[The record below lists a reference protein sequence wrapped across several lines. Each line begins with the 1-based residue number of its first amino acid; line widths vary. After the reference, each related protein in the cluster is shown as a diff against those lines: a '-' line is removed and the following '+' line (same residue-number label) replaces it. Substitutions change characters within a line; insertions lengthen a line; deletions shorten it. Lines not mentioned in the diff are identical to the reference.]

1 MIKTEKELVRLI
13 WKEMGL
19 EGHNAN
25 LKRRSIAA
33 KEVHKAVDYMMN
45 NTSPE
50 EKEYIFDALATLFL
64 PRIHEMGEEEI
75 TKAIYEE
82 LLLSVMLKKKV

>member
-1 MIKTEKELVRLI
+1 MIETEKELVRLI

-25 LKRRSIAA
+25 LKRRSRAA

-50 EKEYIFDALATLFL
+50 EKEYIFDELATLFL
-64 PRIHEMGEEEI
+64 PRIHEME
-75 TKAIYEE
+75 
-82 LLLSVMLKKKV
+82 KKKLLKLFMKSCY